1 MKKLSISKISRVLIT
16 LAALATLIF
25 TTACGSSSAS
35 DSGSSSVTS
44 TTLTASAQEPAD
56 GSAGVPFTG
65 IEVTS
70 RDITVTIAEQGY
82 YIIPV
87 ILEQGWFDEVFAP
100 YGINIEIARFN
111 NGPEMLEA
119 YTAGAIDFAQLGLQ
133 PAVSGAANG
142 VDIRTISLIDDA
154 EKNILLVTKADSD
167 IQTVEDL
174 RGKKVAVTIGSN
186 GHSFLIKRLE
196 EAGLTVDDIELIN
209 IDFNTAATVLEA
221 GEVDVSVGYKTIFDN
236 ATKDNGTEFR
246 IVSDATGLG
255 IAKSIL
261 TVKNEFSEEHP
272 DIVLNIVAL
281 FGKAIDFIVENPE
294 ETVRIASDYYGTD
307 PDIIRNALPV
317 QNYNNHGNNEIAD
330 DLSGYIG
337 FMYDN
342 GLITVQVNVED
353 IYDDSY
359 VKEVGLYE
367 EK

>member
-1 MKKLSISKISRVLIT
+1 MKKINYKNVSRTLIT
-16 LAALATLIF
+16 LAALATLLF
-25 TTACGSSSAS
+25 TTACGTSSETASAP
-35 DSGSSSVTS
+35 SG
-44 TTLTASAQEPAD
+44 TTLTASAQEPANAD
-56 GSAGVPFTG
+56 AGVPFTG
-65 IEVTS
+65 IEITS
-70 RDITVTIAEQGY
+70 RDIEVNIAEQGY
-82 YIIPV
+82 YVIPV
-87 ILEQGWFDEVFAP
+87 ILDQGWFDEVFAP
-100 YGINIEIARFN
+100 YGITVNVPRFN

-142 VDIRTISLIDDA
+142 VDIRTIQLIDDA
-154 EKNILLVTKADSD
+154 EKNILLGTIAGSG
-167 IQTVEDL
+167 IESVEDL
-174 RGKKVAVTIGSN
+174 RGKKIAVTIGSN

-196 EAGLTVDDIELIN
+196 EAGLSVEDVQIIN

-221 GEVDVSVGYKTIFDN
+221 GEVDASVGYKTIFDN
-236 ATKDNGTEFR
+236 ATQDNGTEFSF
-246 IVSDATGLG
+246 IADATGLG

-261 TVKNEFSEEHP
+261 TVNDEFAEAHP

-281 FGKAIDFIVENPE
+281 FGKAIEFIEENPE
-294 ETVRIASDYYGTD
+294 ETIRIASDYYGTD
-307 PDIIRNALPV
+307 PEIVRNALPV

-330 DLSGYIG
+330 DLKGYIG

-353 IYDDSY
+353 IYDDSF

>member
-1 MKKLSISKISRVLIT
+1 MIMKKISFKTVSRALIT
-16 LAALATLIF
+16 LAALGALVF
-25 TTACGSSSAS
+25 TTACGSSGSETAS
-35 DSGSSSVTS
+35 VPS
-44 TTLTASAQEPAD
+44 TTITASAQEPGDPA
-56 GSAGVPFTG
+56 AGVPFTG

-70 RDITVTIAEQGY
+70 RDIEVTIAEQGY

-100 YGINIEIARFN
+100 YGIKINIAKFN

-142 VDIRTISLIDDA
+142 VDIKTISLIDDA
-154 EKNILLVTKADSD
+154 EQNILLVTRGDSD

-196 EAGLTVDDIELIN
+196 EAGLTVDDIQLIN

-246 IVSDATGLG
+246 IITDATGLG

-261 TVKNEFSEEHP
+261 TVKDEFAAEHP

-281 FGKAIDFIVENPE
+281 FGKAIDYINENPE
-294 ETVRIASDYYGTD
+294 EAIRIASDYYGTD
-307 PDIIRNALPV
+307 PEIIRNALPV
-317 QNYNNHGNNEIAD
+317 QNYNNHGNNEIAS
-330 DLSGYIG
+330 DLEGYIG

-359 VKEVGLYE
+359 VKAVGLYE
-367 EK
+367 E